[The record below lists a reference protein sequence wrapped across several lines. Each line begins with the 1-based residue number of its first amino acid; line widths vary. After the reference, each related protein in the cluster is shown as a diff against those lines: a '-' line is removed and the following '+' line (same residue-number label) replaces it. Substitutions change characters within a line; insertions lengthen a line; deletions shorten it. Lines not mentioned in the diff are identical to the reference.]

1 MTDGVR
7 HRGLDG
13 IISALI
19 TPFDASGNPELGAIQ
34 PLVDSQIRSGIHG
47 LFVAGTS
54 GEGPLRSAPERQQV
68 TEAAMEAVRGR
79 VPVVVH
85 CGAADTRTAADLAA
99 HAESAGASA
108 IAVVAPYFYAH
119 ESEAILSHFARVA
132 EAAPSIP
139 HYIYENPERTGY
151 SIGVDAVLR
160 LVASVPNIRGVKDTG
175 DSVGRLMMYLSL
187 GDPAPEV
194 FTGNNVLVHP
204 ALCIGA
210 KGAVSTLANIA
221 PELLVGLYRAFRDGR
236 SAEALEYQKV
246 IVHLQ
251 SCLAGLPYV
260 PVVKYLLRLKSLPA
274 GESRAPHQPLSET
287 QRGALIDRIRA
298 AEQVSWWLFDAAVV

>member
-1 MTDGVR
+1 MIDGHR
-7 HRGLDG
+7 HRSLGG
-13 IISALI
+13 IVAALV
-19 TPFDASGNPELGAIQ
+19 TPFDPSGRPELGAIQ

-54 GEGPLRSAPERQQV
+54 GEGPLMSALERQQV
-68 TEAAMEAVRGR
+68 TDATIEAVRGR

-85 CGAADTRTAADLAA
+85 CGAADTRTAADLAG

-119 ESEAILSHFARVA
+119 ASEAIYSHFARVA
-132 EAAPSIP
+132 ETAPSIP

-151 SIGVDAVLR
+151 SIGVEAVLR
-160 LVASVPNIRGVKDTG
+160 LVGSVPNIRGVKDTG

-194 FTGNNVLVHP
+194 FTGSNVLVHP
-204 ALCIGA
+204 ALSIGA
-210 KGAVSTLANIA
+210 KGAVSTLANVA
-221 PELLVGLYRAFRDGR
+221 PELFVGLYRAFTEGR
-236 SAEALEYQKV
+236 SEEALEYQKV
-246 IVHLQ
+246 IVRLQ

-260 PVVKYLLRLKSLPA
+260 PVIKYLLRLKSLPA
-274 GESRAPHQPLSET
+274 GESRAPHLPLSEQ
-287 QRGALIDRIRA
+287 QRGSLIDRINA
-298 AEQVSWWLFDAAVV
+298 VEQVSWWLFDAAVV

>member
-1 MTDGVR
+1 MTDGGR
-7 HRGLDG
+7 HRALDG
-13 IISALI
+13 IIAALV

-34 PLVDSQIRSGIHG
+34 PLVDSQIRSGVHG

-54 GEGPLRSAPERQQV
+54 GEGPLMSAHERQRV
-68 TEAAMEAVRGR
+68 TEATIEAVRGR
-79 VPVVVH
+79 IPVVVH
-85 CGAADTRTAADLAA
+85 CGAADTRTTADLAA

-108 IAVVAPYFYAH
+108 IAAVSPYFYAH
-119 ESEAILSHFARVA
+119 GPDAIYSHFARVA

-160 LVASVPNIRGVKDTG
+160 LVGSVPNIRGVKDTG

-187 GDPAPEV
+187 GDPVPEV
-194 FTGNNVLVHP
+194 FTGNNVLVHS
-204 ALCIGA
+204 ALSIGA
-210 KGAVSTLANIA
+210 KGAVSTLANVA
-221 PELLVGLYRAFRDGR
+221 PELLVGLYRAFSEGR
-236 SAEALEYQKV
+236 PAEALEYQKV

-251 SCLAGLPYV
+251 SSLAGLPYV
-260 PVVKYLLRLKSLPA
+260 PVIKYLLRLKSLPS
-274 GESRAPHQPLSET
+274 GESRAPHLPLSEQ
-287 QRGALIDRIRA
+287 QRETLIDRIKA